1 MARAIDLK
9 FMGGGWLM
17 RPLGQVLWRI
27 PSKKHRR
34 AGLIFKIRRF
44 GVDDPEWGEL
54 DGPDAR
60 VVANPLMSLRQQL
73 TEILPTLLP
82 GNPADSIKGT
92 ELIRLTR
99 LQLSGNYSDASL
111 RYHFSIMSC
120 DPASPIAKVEKGQ
133 GYYRRSAPLP
143 ALSGAQE
150 LLALTQGRLDDLTTA
165 DQDMVDGAMLR
176 IRKFRAVVTRY
187 FEINGR
193 FPFAFRQAF
202 GKDSP
207 ISNLWKFPEL
217 VLVDWETGG
226 TADEEMTLDETMLSF
241 KQRLGIAPFRL
252 HAARLRIQPSLQT
265 YREDFFQTLA
275 VSMWAQGGELIYA
288 APIEDEALADSLRKL
303 SATFGV
309 GVTSFGLTAEALE
322 DLPRPANILNAHPRE
337 TEAIMGKLDIN
348 RIAAPRSRPH
358 LDWAALSS
366 MRNESEEAE
375 KLVLWLTRCID
386 ERRAEGFK
394 DD

>member
-1 MARAIDLK
+1 MLQLVGSTSFAGNSFKKCLDSTNIFRIQ
-9 FMGGGWLM
+9 FF
-17 RPLGQVLWRI
+17 LGLDE
-27 PSKKHRR
+27 
-34 AGLIFKIRRF
+34 F
-44 GVDDPEWGEL
+44 GNGEL
-54 DGPDAR
+54 DGESAQAFRSP
-60 VVANPLMSLRQQL
+60 MSLRKQL
-73 TEILPTLLP
+73 TDILPTLLP
-82 GNPADSIKGT
+82 GNPSDSLKGT
-92 ELIRLTR
+92 ELIRMTR
-99 LQLSGNYSDASL
+99 LQLNGNYSDASL

-150 LLALTQGRLDDLTTA
+150 LLALTQGRLDDLTSA
-165 DQDMVDGAMLR
+165 DADVVDGTMLR

-202 GKDSP
+202 GKESP
-207 ISNLWKFPEL
+207 ISNLWKYPEM

-226 TADEEMTLDETMLSF
+226 SPDEEMSLDETMLAF

-275 VSMWAQGGELIYA
+275 VSMWAQGGELVYA
-288 APIEDEALADSLRKL
+288 APVEDEALADSLRRL
-303 SATFGV
+303 SAIFGV

-322 DLPRPANILNAHPRE
+322 ELPRPANILNAHPRE
-337 TEAIMGKLDIN
+337 TEAIMARLEVT
-348 RIAAPRSRPH
+348 RISAPQSRPH
-358 LDWAALSS
+358 LDWAALTS

-375 KLVLWLTRCID
+375 KLVRWLTRCID

>member
-1 MARAIDLK
+1 
-9 FMGGGWLM
+9 
-17 RPLGQVLWRI
+17 
-27 PSKKHRR
+27 
-34 AGLIFKIRRF
+34 
-44 GVDDPEWGEL
+44 
-54 DGPDAR
+54 
-60 VVANPLMSLRQQL
+60 MSLRQQL

-150 LLALTQGRLDDLTTA
+150 LMALTQGRLDDLTSA
-165 DQDMVDGAMLR
+165 DPETVDGTMLR

-207 ISNLWKFPEL
+207 ISNLWKYPEL

-226 TADEEMTLDETMLSF
+226 SPDEEMSLDETMLAF

-275 VSMWAQGGELIYA
+275 VSMWAQGGELVYA
-288 APIEDEALADSLRKL
+288 APIEDEALADGLRRL
-303 SATFGV
+303 SAIFGV

-337 TEAIMGKLDIN
+337 TEAIMARLEFN
-348 RIAAPRSRPH
+348 RISAPQSRPH
-358 LDWAALSS
+358 LDWAALTS

-375 KLVLWLTRCID
+375 KLVQWLTRCID
-386 ERRAEGFK
+386 GRRAEAFK
-394 DD
+394 DE

>member
-1 MARAIDLK
+1 
-9 FMGGGWLM
+9 
-17 RPLGQVLWRI
+17 
-27 PSKKHRR
+27 
-34 AGLIFKIRRF
+34 
-44 GVDDPEWGEL
+44 
-54 DGPDAR
+54 
-60 VVANPLMSLRQQL
+60 MSLRKQL
-73 TEILPTLLP
+73 TDILPSLLP

-99 LQLSGNYSDASL
+99 LQLVGNYSDASL

-150 LLALTQGRLDDLTTA
+150 LLALTQGRLDDLTAA

-202 GKDSP
+202 AKDSP

-252 HAARLRIQPSLQT
+252 HAARLRILPSLQT

-288 APIEDEALADSLRKL
+288 APIEDEALADSLRRL
-303 SATFGV
+303 SATFGL
-309 GVTSFGLTAEALE
+309 GVTSFGLTPESLDE
-322 DLPRPANILNAHPRE
+322 LPRPANILNAHPRE
-337 TEAIMGKLDIN
+337 TEAIMAKLDIN
-348 RIAAPRSRPH
+348 RIAAPKSRAH

-394 DD
+394 DE

>member
-1 MARAIDLK
+1 
-9 FMGGGWLM
+9 
-17 RPLGQVLWRI
+17 
-27 PSKKHRR
+27 
-34 AGLIFKIRRF
+34 
-44 GVDDPEWGEL
+44 
-54 DGPDAR
+54 
-60 VVANPLMSLRQQL
+60 MSLRKQL
-73 TEILPTLLP
+73 SDILPTLLP
-82 GNPADSIKGT
+82 ANPADSLKGT

-99 LQLSGNYSDASL
+99 LQLEGDYSDASL

-143 ALSGAQE
+143 ALSGAHE
-150 LLALTQGRLDDLTTA
+150 LLALTQGRLDDLTSGGS
-165 DQDMVDGAMLR
+165 DMVDETMLR

-193 FPFAFRQAF
+193 FPFALRQAF
-202 GKDSP
+202 AKDSP
-207 ISNLWKFPEL
+207 ISNLWKYPEL

-226 TADEEMTLDETMLSF
+226 SPDEEMTLDETMLAF

-252 HAARLRIQPSLQT
+252 HAARLRIQPSLQS

-288 APIEDEALADSLRKL
+288 VPIEDEALADGLRRL
-303 SATFGV
+303 SAIFGV
-309 GVTSFGLTAEALE
+309 GVTSFGLTSETLD

-337 TEAIMGKLDIN
+337 TEAIMAKLELN
-348 RIAAPRSRPH
+348 RLAAPKSRPH

-386 ERRAEGFK
+386 GRRAEGYK
-394 DD
+394 ED

>member
-1 MARAIDLK
+1 
-9 FMGGGWLM
+9 
-17 RPLGQVLWRI
+17 
-27 PSKKHRR
+27 
-34 AGLIFKIRRF
+34 
-44 GVDDPEWGEL
+44 
-54 DGPDAR
+54 
-60 VVANPLMSLRQQL
+60 MSLRQQL
-73 TEILPTLLP
+73 TEIIPALLP
-82 GNPADSIKGT
+82 GNPAAAIKGT
-92 ELIRLTR
+92 ELISLTR
-99 LQLSGNYSDASL
+99 LQLKGNYSDASL

-150 LLALTQGRLDDLTTA
+150 LIALTQGRLDDLTT
-165 DQDMVDGAMLR
+165 VDPDLMDNAMLR

-187 FEINGR
+187 FETNGR

-202 GKDSP
+202 GKDAP
-207 ISNLWKFPEL
+207 ISNLWKYPEL

-226 TADEEMTLDETMLSF
+226 SPDEEMSLDETMLAF

-275 VSMWAQGGELIYA
+275 VSMWTQGGELIYA
-288 APIEDEALADSLRKL
+288 APVEDEALADSLRKL
-303 SATFGV
+303 SAAFGV
-309 GVTSFGLTAEALE
+309 GVTSFGLTPEALD

-337 TEAIMGKLDIN
+337 TEAIMGKLDFT

-358 LDWAALSS
+358 LDWSELSS
-366 MRNESEEAE
+366 LRHESEDAD
-375 KLVLWLTRCID
+375 KLISWLTRCID
-386 ERRAEGFK
+386 GRRAEAFK
-394 DD
+394 DE

>member
-1 MARAIDLK
+1 
-9 FMGGGWLM
+9 
-17 RPLGQVLWRI
+17 
-27 PSKKHRR
+27 
-34 AGLIFKIRRF
+34 
-44 GVDDPEWGEL
+44 
-54 DGPDAR
+54 
-60 VVANPLMSLRQQL
+60 MSLRKQL
-73 TEILPTLLP
+73 TDILPALLP
-82 GNPADSIKGT
+82 GNPAAAIKGT

-99 LQLSGNYSDASL
+99 LQLTGNYSDASL

-133 GYYRRSAPLP
+133 GYYRRSTLMP

-150 LLALTQGRLDDLTTA
+150 LLALTQGRLDDLTTM
-165 DQDMVDGAMLR
+165 DPDVMDNTMLR

-207 ISNLWKFPEL
+207 LSNLWKYPEL

-226 TADEEMTLDETMLSF
+226 SPDEEMSLDEAMLAF

-265 YREDFFQTLA
+265 YREDFYQTLA
-275 VSMWAQGGELIYA
+275 VSMWTQGGELVYA

-303 SATFGV
+303 SAAFGV
-309 GVTSFGLTAEALE
+309 GVTSFGLTLEALDE
-322 DLPRPANILNAHPRE
+322 LPRPANILNAHPRE
-337 TEAIMGKLDIN
+337 TEAIMAKLEIN
-348 RIAAPRSRPH
+348 RIAAPKSRPQ
-358 LDWAALSS
+358 LDWSALTSL
-366 MRNESEEAE
+366 RNESADAE
-375 KLVLWLTRCID
+375 KLVRWLTRCID
-386 ERRAEGFK
+386 GRRAEAFK
-394 DD
+394 DE